1 MFKLTLFLLFV
12 LSTLLFGRSDGP
24 KSESELEQN
33 IAVIQK
39 KLTVLKNKLNSAYGE
54 EQKIISNLEEQD
66 KAIGVI
72 SKQVE
77 KSTNQLKDII
87 NQIELIEN
95 EIDESNKSIE
105 EQKGQIIKLLKLQV
119 YINHDKTLRM
129 LLANKKSQSNIQTKH
144 QLKYLQNKLYE
155 LIKEVAEKINQL
167 KVLKQN
173 QLHLQEQ
180 ETQRKQVLTAQQADL
195 LEQRKQRLVIL
206 NQLKKE
212 IAKHKSESENLTK
225 DQLRL
230 QELLN
235 EIQVLL
241 SDLPK
246 DLGSN
251 KPFSQL
257 KGKMKKP
264 VVGTYIRS
272 FNSRRSEDTLWNGV
286 VIKAELGESVEAI
299 AYGRVAFAD
308 WLRGFGMLII
318 LDHQDGYMSLY
329 GFNQSLNV
337 EVGDWVDERQNIAS
351 IGNSGTLATPAVYF
365 EIRKD
370 AKPLNPKSWVK

>member
-12 LSTLLFGRSDGP
+12 FSTLLFGQSDGP